1 MIGHGLSS
9 VPRLDGDRLVGWVL
23 SCLVWLRLRGRCGL
37 LRVTLRGG
45 GDHGGVSGGGD
56 HRSWSTAGF
65 VETAAG
71 TNTAENEDQSDH
83 H

>member
-1 MIGHGLSS
+1 M
-9 VPRLDGDRLVGWVL
+9 
-23 SCLVWLRLRGRCGL
+23 L

-56 HRSWSTAGF
+56 HRLRSTAGF

-71 TNTAENEDQSDH
+71 TDTTENEDQSDH
-83 H
+83 HEASNPQHHGENGLVPIVTVILFIV